1 MKAYLPNVKW
11 YYISSGDVKVDKT
24 GHITIPDNK
33 EGIPPVHLRGGH
45 IIPVSGEQEFPNT
58 ESVRGKGVRLAVLPA
73 NDKTASGDLFW
84 DDGES
89 IDTIERNQYNYYT
102 FDLHKDCSL
111 DIKVEKSG
119 YKTNH
124 TLTEIVI
131 YGTNGD
137 SIEASLDGKHLDKAS
152 YYMKGPMLVFK
163 HNIDLNSKTI
173 GQKWTLKWKSIKTN
187 LCNVL

>member
-1 MKAYLPNVKW
+1 MKAYFPNVKW

-24 GHITIPDNK
+24 GHITIPDN
-33 EGIPPVHLRGGH
+33 
-45 IIPVSGEQEFPNT
+45 
-58 ESVRGKGVRLAVLPA
+58 
-73 NDKTASGDLFW
+73 
-84 DDGES
+84 
-89 IDTIERNQYNYYT
+89 T
-102 FDLHKDCSL
+102 FDLHKDCTL

-124 TLTEIVI
+124 TLTEVVI

-152 YYMKGPMLVFK
+152 HYMKGPMLVFK
-163 HNIDLNSKTI
+163 NNIDLNSKTI